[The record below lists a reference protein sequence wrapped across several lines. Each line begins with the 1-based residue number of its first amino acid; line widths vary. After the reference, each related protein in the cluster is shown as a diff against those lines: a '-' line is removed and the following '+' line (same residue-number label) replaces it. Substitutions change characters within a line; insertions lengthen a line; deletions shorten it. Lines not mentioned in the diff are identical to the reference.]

1 MKRPI
6 SPQVAARRCGAAT
19 LAHQFAHA
27 NRTHTIWAQAV
38 ISSHQKIPQGT
49 VSRDLAG
56 TCDFWREFWREFPT
70 GRIMRGTNSLYAHKD
85 PVCAYARIIVEW
97 CVSPFCLSAFNDFRP
112 HAGAHMESEK
122 HSGGTTQV
130 IARQSEAATGEGTR
144 RTLQAFEIM
153 RISAYGGSL
162 MDWGRTN

>member
-19 LAHQFAHA
+19 LAHQLAHA
-27 NRTHTIWAQAV
+27 NRTHTVWTQAP
-38 ISSHQKIPQGT
+38 ISSHQKIPRGT

-97 CVSPFCLSAFNDFRP
+97 CVSPFRVRPFRDFSANASAVMELEN
-112 HAGAHMESEK
+112 HAG
-122 HSGGTTQV
+122 GTMQV
-130 IARQSEAATGEGTR
+130 IARQSVAATGEGRGDFGR
-144 RTLQAFEIM
+144 RLKLCA
-153 RISAYGGSL
+153 
-162 MDWGRTN
+162 